1 MSDTPTVTLYRGRP
15 LDSFT
20 KEELIKIAEEG
31 WRAYHSAIESNLRS
45 MRVMAEFNQALR
57 QGFR

>member
-1 MSDTPTVTLYRGRP
+1 MSDTPTTMLYMGRP

-31 WRAYHSAIESNLRS
+31 WRSYHSAIESNLRS
-45 MRVMAEFNQALR
+45 MRLMAEFNQALS
-57 QGFR
+57 QGYR